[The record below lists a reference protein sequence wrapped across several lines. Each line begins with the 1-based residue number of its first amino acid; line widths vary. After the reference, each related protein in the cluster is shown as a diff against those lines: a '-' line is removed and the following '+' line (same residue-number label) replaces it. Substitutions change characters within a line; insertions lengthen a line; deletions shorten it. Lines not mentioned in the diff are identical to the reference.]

1 MAAPTILTIAAT
13 LAFPRLAELYLR
25 LGLEDITVDSP
36 RRALAAVKRRPPDF
50 ILAEFV
56 YAWGNNYASCHI
68 GNLDSLLAGLPKYA
82 PQARVIVLADKSEME
97 HAQRLGELYPL
108 HGIAAL
114 PVAEQDIEVLLR
126 NAARCGMVHGDYRMD

>member
-1 MAAPTILTIAAT
+1 MAAPTILTFAAT
-13 LAFPRLAELYLR
+13 LAFPRLAGLYAR
-25 LGLEDITVDSP
+25 LGLEEIAVDSL
-36 RRALAAVKRRPPDF
+36 RQALAAVKRRPPDF

-82 PQARVIVLADKSEME
+82 PRTRVIVLARKSEME

-108 HGIAAL
+108 HGITAL
-114 PVAEQDIEVLLR
+114 PAAEEDIEVLLNDELR
-126 NAARCGMVHGDYRMD
+126 GTA